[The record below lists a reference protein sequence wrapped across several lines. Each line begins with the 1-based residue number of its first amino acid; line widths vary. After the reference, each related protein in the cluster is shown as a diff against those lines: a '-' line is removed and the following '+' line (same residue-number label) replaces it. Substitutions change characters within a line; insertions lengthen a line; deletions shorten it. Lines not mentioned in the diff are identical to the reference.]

1 MFDVGLMEML
11 VIGVVALIVLGPE
24 RLPKAARQ
32 LGFYVRKAR
41 QSWYSVRAEFE
52 RELAADELKRSV
64 KASELTQSL
73 QEAKQA
79 LQDSVSELRDEL
91 KQGEAALREAAQSKP
106 LLEPMPL
113 ETDPEWDSIRS
124 DARRQIGRAPSEA
137 ELAGQATDLSL
148 PEAAVVPQVET
159 TPSNHAVQ
167 NVEEASPTDTK
178 PVASP

>member
-24 RLPKAARQ
+24 RLPKAARK

-41 QSWYSVRAEFE
+41 QSWHSVRAEFE
-52 RELAADELKRSV
+52 RELATEELKRSV

-79 LQDSVSELRDEL
+79 LQESVSDVRDEF
-91 KQGEAALREAAQSKP
+91 KQGEAALRAAAQAKP

-113 ETDPEWDSIRS
+113 ETDPEWDSVRS

-137 ELAGQATDLSL
+137 ELAAQPVEALL
-148 PEAAVVPQVET
+148 PEIVVASNVDAPQT
-159 TPSNHAVQ
+159 TPSIQEVTDP
-167 NVEEASPTDTK
+167 SPSVTK
-178 PVASP
+178 QAATP

>member
-11 VIGVVALIVLGPE
+11 VIGVIALIVLGPE
-24 RLPKAARQ
+24 RLPKAARK

-79 LQDSVSELRDEL
+79 LQDSVAEVRDEF

-113 ETDPEWDSIRS
+113 ETDPEWDSVRH
-124 DARRQIGRAPSEA
+124 DARRQIGRAPSAE
-137 ELAGQATDLSL
+137 ELAAHGVESVQAEAATEPPSQTVVEDVSPADATD
-148 PEAAVVPQVET
+148 AAALDARPAST
-159 TPSNHAVQ
+159 T
-167 NVEEASPTDTK
+167 
-178 PVASP
+178 

>member
-24 RLPKAARQ
+24 RLPKAARK

-79 LQDSVSELRDEL
+79 LQDSVAEVRDEL
-91 KQGEAALREAAQSKP
+91 KQSEVALREAAQSKP

-113 ETDPEWDSIRS
+113 ETDPEWDSRRQ
-124 DARRQIGRAPSEA
+124 DARRQIGRAPSAE
-137 ELAGQATDLSL
+137 ELAAHGVAVAPSVVDVEPTSEDVSVSVVVQSESDTHAPETSQAS
-148 PEAAVVPQVET
+148 
-159 TPSNHAVQ
+159 
-167 NVEEASPTDTK
+167 K
-178 PVASP
+178 P

>member
-24 RLPKAARQ
+24 RLPKAARK

-79 LQDSVSELRDEL
+79 LQDSVSEVREEF
-91 KQGEAALREAAQSKP
+91 KQGDAALREAAQSAP
-106 LLEPMPL
+106 LLEPMLL
-113 ETDPEWDSIRS
+113 ETDPEWDSLRS
-124 DARRQIGRAPSEA
+124 DARRQIGRALSEA
-137 ELAGQATDLSL
+137 ELAGQSSVALVS
-148 PEAAVVPQVET
+148 EAAVASQLET
-159 TPSNHAVQ
+159 TPSNQAVQ
-167 NVEEASPTDTK
+167 NVEEALPTDTK
-178 PVASP
+178 PVATP